1 MANAAVAFWTGS
13 IKQFKQWMLQ
23 PPTDQEVI
31 AFGVRLNQK
40 MDQLGTLP
48 RAAWKRLSQDVQVLG
63 DWKVSNLK

>member
-1 MANAAVAFWTGS
+1 
-13 IKQFKQWMLQ
+13 MLQ
-23 PPTDQEVI
+23 PPTDQEAI
-31 AFGVRLNQK
+31 AFGVRLNQQ